1 MSDEETEG
9 DEVYQP
15 QMEDVPDDVGPLET
29 KDTLVQRGSEPI
41 EEGYSP
47 PERPLAAE
55 DWGTTA
61 REQREGEGLER
72 RLSRELPEPEP
83 EPGDEIGD
91 LPGGEGEPRDA
102 EVGDARAGRL
112 VGYGGG
118 SAPDTDP
125 ELAGADVGID
135 GGAASAEEAAVHL
148 VEGPEAREEGEE
160 GAPGRGTPRRG
171 AA

>member
-15 QMEDVPDDVGPLET
+15 QMEDVPDDAGPLET

-47 PERPLAAE
+47 PERPFAVD

-72 RLSRELPEPEP
+72 RLSRELPEPDTAP
-83 EPGDEIGD
+83 DDGIGD
-91 LPGGEGEPRDA
+91 LPDGEGEPRDT

-118 SAPDTDP
+118 SAPDTDA
-125 ELAGADVGID
+125 ELSAADVGID

-148 VEGPEAREEGEE
+148 VEGEETGEE
-160 GAPGRGTPRRG
+160 RGGTDR
-171 AA
+171 